1 MYAPFRCPTKVGFG
15 LTIKH
20 YTRLER
26 FVRNKHSSLIRAFI
40 YYGQKKFH
48 HIGPWMEVSDT
59 DDNTLAYFGKE
70 VIATV
75 TVLYY

>member
-1 MYAPFRCPTKVGFG
+1 MPTRVGSG

-26 FVRNKHSSLIRAFI
+26 FVRNKHSRLIRGLI

-48 HIGPWMEVSDT
+48 HIGSWMEVNAT
-59 DDNTLAYFGKE
+59 DDNTLAYYGKE